1 MRYILATLA
10 LAAAAQARPDDSYG
24 APAAPSYSAPSPSY
38 SAPSPSYSAP
48 APSYSAPAESYD
60 APAESYGAPAP
71 AYGAPSYGSPAPA
84 FDLKIIII
92 PIIALIGLFLLFPTY
107 VTLTTVRRKRDV
119 AETDLATDVV
129 NRIQDMYMVRVF
141 QIFKNNSFLHNTLH
155 RYEHSVL
162 QNVVFFLVNCKFY
175 LIAL

>member
-162 QNVVFFLVNCKFY
+162 QNVVFFLVN
-175 LIAL
+175 